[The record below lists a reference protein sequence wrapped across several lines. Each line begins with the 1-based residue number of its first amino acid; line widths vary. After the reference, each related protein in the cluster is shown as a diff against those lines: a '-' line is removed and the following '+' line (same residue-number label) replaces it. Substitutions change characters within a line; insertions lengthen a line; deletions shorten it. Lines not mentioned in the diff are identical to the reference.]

1 MQYTANINIFDKVLV
16 NSTTSSLSPSQ
27 SYAITPVPKL
37 STDIVSSGYMTFDA
51 LKAKMR
57 DLAYIPSGSVF
68 EEEILK
74 LTDAP
79 KSLVYSGSMVVEYT
93 NPYYSATLRAYS
105 GSVSVD
111 PEPTSSVAPITKTR
125 SKKSG
130 SV

>member
-1 MQYTANINIFDKVLV
+1 MQYTANINVFNKALV
-16 NSTTSSLSPSQ
+16 NSVTSSLSPSQ
-27 SYAITPVPKL
+27 SYANIPVFKL
-37 STDIVSSGYMTFDA
+37 STDIVVPAPITFDA
-51 LKAKMR
+51 LKTEIR
-57 DLAYIPSGSVF
+57 TLANIPSGSIF

-93 NPYYSATLRAYS
+93 NPYYKATLRAYS
-105 GSVSVD
+105 GSISIES
-111 PEPTSSVAPITKTR
+111 EPTGAALKTK